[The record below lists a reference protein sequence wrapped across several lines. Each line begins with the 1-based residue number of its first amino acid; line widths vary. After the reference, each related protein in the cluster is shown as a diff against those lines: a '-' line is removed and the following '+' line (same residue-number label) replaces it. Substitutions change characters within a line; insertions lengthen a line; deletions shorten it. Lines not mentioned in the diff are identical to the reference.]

1 MAVLAAAALLDE
13 LMGRNRNIAPN
24 DKGKELNWEDPE
36 VGYSYRMLLFVFQ
49 DILPFPTFTLSCSNI
64 GFNLCLCLF
73 FQFFCSTVS
82 CIW

>member
-36 VGYSYRMLLFVFQ
+36 VSCLLAVFS
-49 DILPFPTFTLSCSNI
+49 IFI
-64 GFNLCLCLF
+64 
-73 FQFFCSTVS
+73 
-82 CIW
+82 